1 MSVEI
6 PEQDNSAELAAM
18 SDEDFLNS
26 VNSAETVAPAPDTE
40 TSVSAE
46 VSTTTTETAPVV
58 VTSTEAA
65 TPADVN
71 F

>member
-26 VNSAETVAPAPDTE
+26 VNSAETVAPVPNTE
-40 TSVSAE
+40 TPAGE
-46 VSTTTTETAPVV
+46 VVPVPK
-58 VTSTEAA
+58 A
-65 TPADVN
+65 
-71 F
+71 